1 MIFKDKYCCFFI
13 IENRNQRES
22 KTKKRGDCFGEK
34 TQASKE
40 PIPEPCDNLYE
51 GASAGEPDAD
61 PDCKGSRA
69 VGELSQCGF

>member
-1 MIFKDKYCCFFI
+1 MIFKDKSCCFFI

-51 GASAGEPDAD
+51 GASAG
-61 PDCKGSRA
+61 
-69 VGELSQCGF
+69 

>member
-1 MIFKDKYCCFFI
+1 MLFFY
-13 IENRNQRES
+13 NRNQRES

-69 VGELSQCGF
+69 VGELSQRGF